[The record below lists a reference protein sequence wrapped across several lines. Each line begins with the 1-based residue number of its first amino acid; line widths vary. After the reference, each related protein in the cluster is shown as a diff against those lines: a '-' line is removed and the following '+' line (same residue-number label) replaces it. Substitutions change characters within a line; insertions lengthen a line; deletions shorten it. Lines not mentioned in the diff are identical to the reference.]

1 MNKKKR
7 KTLIIFS
14 SICLCTFVVNS
25 EDIQNEGLSANTSEN
40 ILETLAKKV
49 INEPIEEYKKFVKA
63 GELKKLKVSWSTKKT
78 EAEKEKEREEK
89 KIFQKYEREIE
100 KANMDIRQNKYPEEL
115 LYYTYT
121 LKPEDLKNGNGF
133 NQIVASL
140 KQERGTFASINEI
153 ASPNELK
160 PGMKLILPLYQG
172 LYIPETPSNDFEFL
186 LAQEAQTELNN
197 AVVVK
202 EEEKKTQKATAKTTT
217 KTNEQKENT
226 QKTLEQKKSESVK
239 KENQPQ
245 KTQKVQKVQK
255 VELNGKK
262 YNYIPEKSMTTT
274 AQAFF
279 LSQKNDDSEKM
290 ILPLERKMII
300 TSQFGYRTSPI
311 TGKWKLHAGVDL
323 AASVGTPVRACM
335 RGKVLEAATNHPIYG
350 TYVIISHPN
359 KMTSTYAHLSKLNV
373 KAKEEVSKG
382 YKIGEVGTTGMS
394 TGPHLHFEIR
404 EGGKPTDPIKLVG
417 SK

>member
-1 MNKKKR
+1 M
-7 KTLIIFS
+7 
-14 SICLCTFVVNS
+14 
-25 EDIQNEGLSANTSEN
+25 
-40 ILETLAKKV
+40 
-49 INEPIEEYKKFVKA
+49 
-63 GELKKLKVSWSTKKT
+63 
-78 EAEKEKEREEK
+78 
-89 KIFQKYEREIE
+89 
-100 KANMDIRQNKYPEEL
+100 
-115 LYYTYT
+115 
-121 LKPEDLKNGNGF
+121 
-133 NQIVASL
+133 
-140 KQERGTFASINEI
+140 
-153 ASPNELK
+153 
-160 PGMKLILPLYQG
+160 
-172 LYIPETPSNDFEFL
+172 
-186 LAQEAQTELNN
+186 NN

-311 TGKWKLHAGVDL
+311 TGYWNIV
-323 AASVGTPVRACM
+323 VFV
-335 RGKVLEAATNHPIYG
+335 
-350 TYVIISHPN
+350 
-359 KMTSTYAHLSKLNV
+359 
-373 KAKEEVSKG
+373 
-382 YKIGEVGTTGMS
+382 
-394 TGPHLHFEIR
+394 
-404 EGGKPTDPIKLVG
+404 
-417 SK
+417 

>member
-78 EAEKEKEREEK
+78 EAEKEKEREEN

-226 QKTLEQKKSESVK
+226 QKKLEQKKSESVK

-255 VELNGKK
+255 V
-262 YNYIPEKSMTTT
+262 
-274 AQAFF
+274 A
-279 LSQKNDDSEKM
+279 
-290 ILPLERKMII
+290 
-300 TSQFGYRTSPI
+300 
-311 TGKWKLHAGVDL
+311 
-323 AASVGTPVRACM
+323 
-335 RGKVLEAATNHPIYG
+335 
-350 TYVIISHPN
+350 
-359 KMTSTYAHLSKLNV
+359 
-373 KAKEEVSKG
+373 
-382 YKIGEVGTTGMS
+382 
-394 TGPHLHFEIR
+394 
-404 EGGKPTDPIKLVG
+404 
-417 SK
+417 

>member
-14 SICLCTFVVNS
+14 SIFLCSVAINS
-25 EDIQNEGLSANTSEN
+25 ENIQSDGLSVGTTEN
-40 ILETLAKKV
+40 ILETLTKKV
-49 INEPIEEYKKFVKA
+49 VNEQIEEYKKFVKA
-63 GELKKLKVSWSTKKT
+63 GELQKLKVSWSTKKT
-78 EAEKEKEREEK
+78 EAEKEQEREEN

-197 AVVVK
+197 AAVIK
-202 EEEKKTQKATAKTTT
+202 EEEKKTQKATAKTTP
-217 KTNEQKENT
+217 KINEQKT
-226 QKTLEQKKSESVK
+226 DSQKNSEYKKTESIK
-239 KENQPQ
+239 KVA
-245 KTQKVQKVQK
+245 KTQKVQK

-279 LSQKNDDSEKM
+279 LSQKNDDSDKM
-290 ILPLERKMII
+290 ILPLDRKMII
-300 TSQFGYRTSPI
+300 TSPFGYRISPV
-311 TGKWKLHAGVDL
+311 TGTWKLHAGVDL
-323 AASVGTPVRACM
+323 AAPIGTPVKACM
-335 RGKVLEAATNHPIYG
+335 KGKVIEAATNHPIYG
-350 TYVIISHPN
+350 TYVIIRHDN
-359 KMTSTYAHLSKLNV
+359 KMTSTYAHLSKLTV
-373 KAKEEVSKG
+373 KAKDDVRKG
-382 YKIGEVGTTGMS
+382 DQIGNVGTTGMS

-404 EGGKPTDPIKLVG
+404 EGGKPTDPTKFVG
-417 SK
+417 TK